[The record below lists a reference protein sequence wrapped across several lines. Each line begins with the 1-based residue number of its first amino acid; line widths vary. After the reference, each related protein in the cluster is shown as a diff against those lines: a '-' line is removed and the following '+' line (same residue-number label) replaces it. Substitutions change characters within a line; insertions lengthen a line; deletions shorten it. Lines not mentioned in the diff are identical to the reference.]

1 MPVLVERF
9 VVVGDTDDAKAAA
22 QLWQFISRAFKTY
35 FNVRDPQSIQQ
46 RVGEELPL
54 DQVYSK
60 WPVSTDSEVHR
71 QSSAR
76 LVHERRDDREPPRRT
91 SQPGEGD
98 RLLRRPSDSAC
109 AQAAESSLSGATNLC
124 ERVFT

>member
-60 WPVSTDSEVHR
+60 WPVSTDSEVLAKAVLDLFTSGVTIVNLHAG
-71 QSSAR
+71 QANQAK
-76 LVHERRDDREPPRRT
+76 VIDYYGDQVIPRVRK
-91 SQPGEGD
+91 Q
-98 RLLRRPSDSAC
+98 LN
-109 AQAAESSLSGATNLC
+109 QA
-124 ERVFT
+124 